1 MIGQVRN
8 IGEKNIIF
16 QNKSQVLNCY
26 ILGRKEQCHG
36 AKTSGKSQRWGKI
49 NMCPPSTSQ
58 DDEQSCM
65 NPLFHF
71 HIRTARRGGGLRGS
85 RNKRASDSSR
95 RDDDDHA
102 SYFRYQQYTI
112 YTRTKPW
119 TTMDRDATTTPDDIC
134 THLPPHSAAREFGR
148 DASARP
154 LVEASSPAA
163 RNQDRSSLLPTFP
176 KKKN

>member
-1 MIGQVRN
+1 MHESTIPFPHTDSTQRRRVARF
-8 IGEKNIIF
+8 EKQTCLRLF
-16 QNKSQVLNCY
+16 QTRRRRSRELLS
-26 ILGRKEQCHG
+26 ILVVH
-36 AKTSGKSQRWGKI
+36 
-49 NMCPPSTSQ
+49 
-58 DDEQSCM
+58 
-65 NPLFHF
+65 H
-71 HIRTARRGGGLRGS
+71 
-85 RNKRASDSSR
+85 
-95 RDDDDHA
+95 
-102 SYFRYQQYTI
+102 I

-176 KKKN
+176 KKKKLKLHVIYHNIINLYLLYYDILDIVIGLFFL